1 MGTLFRRL
9 KSEESHIFLVL
20 LYSDFY
26 SWAMHYELLQWH
38 KQAGFLSCFKYNT
51 LEINDHPVFDE
62 S

>member
-1 MGTLFRRL
+1 M
-9 KSEESHIFLVL
+9 L